1 MLSNLSHLW
10 VCLRLFHLTLAL
22 RASLGLQQPPTPC
35 SSPRFVSDYGQNGF
49 QAVCQHRL
57 LQALGSGAARTFPP
71 TQLEWIAIQ
80 EKASMALDVSCFNG
94 M

>member
-1 MLSNLSHLW
+1 MRPFHFTLE
-10 VCLRLFHLTLAL
+10 LRV
-22 RASLGLQQPPTPC
+22 SLNLQQAPPPY
-35 SSPRFVSDYGQNGF
+35 SSSRFVSDYGQNGF

-57 LQALGSGAARTFPP
+57 LQAMGSGTARTFPP
-71 TQLEWIAIQ
+71 TQLEWTAIQ